1 MASPEIHAHESPIR
15 TPKQLIIVIVLAF
28 VVPIIAAL
36 LLARL
41 ASSGMRIDPGAT
53 SAESVLQR
61 IKPVAMVT
69 LGEAEGPKGAR
80 SAAQVM
86 QSTCNA
92 CHEAGAAGAP
102 KTGDRA
108 AWAKR
113 IAEGQRQLV
122 QAAIKG
128 VRAMPPKGGNPDL
141 TDLEV
146 ERAVVVMANSSGAS
160 FKEPPAPK
168 PAAKADKAAK

>member
-61 IKPVAMVT
+61 I
-69 LGEAEGPKGAR
+69 
-80 SAAQVM
+80 
-86 QSTCNA
+86 
-92 CHEAGAAGAP
+92 
-102 KTGDRA
+102 
-108 AWAKR
+108 
-113 IAEGQRQLV
+113 
-122 QAAIKG
+122 
-128 VRAMPPKGGNPDL
+128 
-141 TDLEV
+141 
-146 ERAVVVMANSSGAS
+146 
-160 FKEPPAPK
+160 
-168 PAAKADKAAK
+168 